1 MDLQVHLLIHLVDE
15 IELAGVVSM
24 RWMFFFERSMKTLK
38 WYVQQKA
45 HSEGCMAEVYV
56 LNETFIFLCE
66 FLGKD
71 FEYGPF
77 FWDEERA

>member
-15 IELAGVVSM
+15 IELAAVVST
-24 RWMFFFERSMKTLK
+24 RWMFFFERYMKTLNI
-38 WYVQQKA
+38 YVRKKEDI
-45 HSEGCMAEVYV
+45 EGCMVEGYE
-56 LNETFIFLCE
+56 LNEEFFFLCE

-71 FEYGPF
+71 FEYGPC